1 MTETHENPS
10 SVNPPLLFE
19 MIRSFTT
26 LAETLNL
33 SHAVTKLNSTRQT
46 VRRHIAQLEAAKG
59 EPLFTLESRQYHLT
73 QAGRDA
79 LPEALDLLARGR
91 SWLMGQIRHRN
102 GLEQVFAE
110 LPEGRSFWMQQ
121 RPMSDL
127 WLQDR
132 KLLKAAFRAWA
143 LSDGQLEDEVLNE
156 VRPFFMVY
164 RDSPNGWICIEIG
177 DDSSYVTWSGW
188 ASARSSLGR
197 NMNVLPGGDD
207 FAHLMVSPFDDAATH
222 QNTRLDHIF
231 TQLKREPDGPYLPLY
246 YQRLLLPGR
255 FPDGTFALISVVDR
269 HHDVEIIGL
278 DENDR
283 PRMPDDVVM
292 QIDRTFSKF
301 DYK

>member
-1 MTETHENPS
+1 MTDSNENLATL
-10 SVNPPLLFE
+10 NQPLLFE

-33 SHAVTKLNSTRQT
+33 SHAVAELNSTRQT
-46 VRRHIAQLEAAKG
+46 VRRHIAQLEAVKG
-59 EPLFTLESRQYHLT
+59 EPLFALESRQYHLT
-73 QAGRDA
+73 EAGRRA

-91 SWLMGQIRHRN
+91 SWLLGQISHRN
-102 GLEQVFAE
+102 GLEHVHAE

-121 RPMSDL
+121 RPMGDL
-127 WLQDR
+127 WSLKR
-132 KLLKAAFRAWA
+132 PLLKAAFRAWA
-143 LSDGQLEDEVLNE
+143 LSDGELESKIMQE

-177 DDSSYVTWSGW
+177 DQSSYVTWSGW
-188 ASARSSLGR
+188 VAARSSLGR

-207 FAHLMVSPFDDAATH
+207 FAHLMVSPFEDAATH
-222 QNTRLDHIF
+222 QNTRLDHVY
-231 TQLKREPDGPYLPLY
+231 TQLKREDDGPYLPIY

-278 DENDR
+278 DMDDR
-283 PRMPDDVVM
+283 PRMPQDAIM
-292 QIDRTFSKF
+292 KEASI
-301 DYK
+301 

>member
-1 MTETHENPS
+1 MNETN
-10 SVNPPLLFE
+10 VNLASLNQPLLFE

-33 SHAVTKLNSTRQT
+33 SHAVAELNSTRQT

-59 EPLFTLESRQYHLT
+59 EALFTLESRQYHLT
-73 QAGRDA
+73 EAGERA

-91 SWLMGQIRHRN
+91 SWLLGQISHRN
-102 GLEQVFAE
+102 GLEHVYAD
-110 LPEGRSFWMQQ
+110 LPESRSFWMQQ

-127 WLQDR
+127 WSSER
-132 KLLKAAFRAWA
+132 PLLRDAFRAWA
-143 LSDGQLEDEVLNE
+143 LSNGELEADILSE

-177 DDSSYVTWSGW
+177 DQSSYVTWSGW
-188 ASARSSLGR
+188 VSARSSLGR
-197 NMNVLPGGDD
+197 NMHVLPGGQD
-207 FAHLMVSPFDDAATH
+207 FAHLMISPFEDAATH
-222 QNTRLDHIF
+222 QNTRLDHIH
-231 TQLKREPDGPYLPLY
+231 TQLKRTPDGPYYPIY

-269 HHDVEIIGL
+269 HHGVEIIGL
-278 DENDR
+278 DPDDME
-283 PRMPDDVVM
+283 PMPDDTIMDNVS
-292 QIDRTFSKF
+292 IKPKF